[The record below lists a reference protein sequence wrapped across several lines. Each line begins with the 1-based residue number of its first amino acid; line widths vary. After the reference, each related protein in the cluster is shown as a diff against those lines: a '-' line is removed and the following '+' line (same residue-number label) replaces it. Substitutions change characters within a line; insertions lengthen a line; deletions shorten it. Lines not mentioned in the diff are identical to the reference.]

1 MPAAMHPPPATR
13 WRCRADSDR
22 ERLRVSGS
30 ALLAIASRLTSPA
43 RRGDNRVARGHDRV
57 FARLMASD
65 RHWQLGLRTVTDLGD
80 AAILIPLAAA
90 ILASLLLDNARC
102 AAWWAGASQFWLGL
116 AAAILVWLLLVNA
129 RCAAW
134 WAGAILFCVG
144 LTAALK
150 IDFHGCPPAP
160 DLHSPS
166 GHTGLSVLVYGAITL
181 AAAQEQRG
189 PRWVLVIIAGG
200 GLIAAIAA
208 SRLLLGV
215 HSLAEIGLG
224 LVIGLVSVALF
235 GRVYRRVSHRPVWPL
250 LIAAGVL
257 AAMLHGRELR
267 AEEFLARLTGYFGIH
282 C

>member
-13 WRCRADSDR
+13 WRCRAASDR

-80 AAILIPLAAA
+80 AAILIPL
-90 ILASLLLDNARC
+90 
-102 AAWWAGASQFWLGL
+102 
-116 AAAILVWLLLVNA
+116 
-129 RCAAW
+129 
-134 WAGAILFCVG
+134 
-144 LTAALK
+144 TAAMK

>member
-1 MPAAMHPPPATR
+1 
-13 WRCRADSDR
+13 
-22 ERLRVSGS
+22 
-30 ALLAIASRLTSPA
+30 
-43 RRGDNRVARGHDRV
+43 
-57 FARLMASD
+57 MASD

-90 ILASLLLDNARC
+90 ILVWLLLDNARC
-102 AAWWAGASQFWLGL
+102 AAWWAGAS
-116 AAAILVWLLLVNA
+116 
-129 RCAAW
+129 
-134 WAGAILFCVG
+134 LFCVG